1 MASIILQ
8 ARHMIEYSR
17 YLALGGNQRSSEV
30 IRGHQRSSEVIRGS
44 SYLMSEAIRDHQEWP
59 FVAIRGNQRQSEAIS
74 GNQRPSEGMST
85 DTH

>member
-30 IRGHQRSSEVIRGS
+30 IRGHQRSSEVIRCSPYLALGGTRRLASKEAYTPS
-44 SYLMSEAIRDHQEWP
+44 S
-59 FVAIRGNQRQSEAIS
+59 
-74 GNQRPSEGMST
+74 
-85 DTH
+85 